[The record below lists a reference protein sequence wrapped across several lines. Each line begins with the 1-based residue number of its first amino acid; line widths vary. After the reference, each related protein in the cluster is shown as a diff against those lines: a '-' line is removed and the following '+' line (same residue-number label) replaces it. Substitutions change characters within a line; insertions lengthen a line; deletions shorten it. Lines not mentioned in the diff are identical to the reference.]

1 MDRKNSKS
9 NINTITNERRK
20 KTVENRYNVDNVS
33 KLQWVQN
40 KRKMSFEAKK
50 DILIFYQEPKV
61 HIVDGN
67 TLDIYRLNINIAN
80 EWLDKYHPFRSTKG
94 NVLALGL
101 VKNNQIY
108 CLMTFKKSRNK
119 NYDAEL
125 SRMWMLPT
133 YNIKH
138 GYDILSQEASNFG
151 INNIIAYVNMSF
163 ENYKDY
169 ESIGMKH
176 IRTNQKTLWWIRKDE
191 RISDASRRQKQFSR
205 GLRLNSGYLPVDDCG
220 QRVYAF
226 K

>member
-1 MDRKNSKS
+1 MNSIEKRIQTCLQKY
-9 NINTITNERRK
+9 N
-20 KTVENRYNVDNVS
+20 VENVAQ
-33 KLQWVQN
+33 LQSVQL
-40 KRKMSFEAKK
+40 KRKQTFDDKK

-67 TLDIYRLNINIAN
+67 TLDVYRLNINIAN
-80 EWLDKYHPFRSTKG
+80 EWLDKYHPFRSPKG

-151 INNIIAYVNMSF
+151 IDNIIAYVNMSF

-176 IRTNQKTLWWIRKDE
+176 IRSNQKTLWWIQKDE
-191 RISDASRRQKQFSR
+191 RISDASRRQKQLSR
-205 GLRLNSGYLPVDDCG
+205 EYMLNSGYVPLYDCG

>member
-1 MDRKNSKS
+1 MNSIEKRIQTCLQKY
-9 NINTITNERRK
+9 N
-20 KTVENRYNVDNVS
+20 VENVAQ
-33 KLQWVQN
+33 LQSVQL
-40 KRKMSFEAKK
+40 KRKQTFDDKK
-50 DILIFYQEPKV
+50 DILIFYQEPRI
-61 HIVDGN
+61 HIIDGHS
-67 TLDIYRLNINIAN
+67 LDVYRLDINIAN
-80 EWLDKYHPFRSTKG
+80 EWLDKYHPFRSPKG
-94 NVLALGL
+94 NVLAIGL
-101 VKNNQIY
+101 VKNDQIF
-108 CLMTFKKSRNK
+108 CIMTFKKSRNK

-151 INNIIAYVNMSF
+151 INNIVAYVNMSF

-169 ESIGMKH
+169 ESIGMKY
-176 IRTNQKTLWWIRKDE
+176 IRDNQKTLWWMKNNE

-205 GLRLNSGYLPVDDCG
+205 EYMLNSGYVPLYDCG

>member
-1 MDRKNSKS
+1 MML
-9 NINTITNERRK
+9 TTNEKRK
-20 KTVENRYNVDNVS
+20 ITVQTKYNTDNVS
-33 KLQWVQN
+33 KLKWVQD
-40 KRKMSFEAKK
+40 KRKETFNKNK
-50 DILIFYQEPKV
+50 DILIFYQEPRI
-61 HIVDGN
+61 HNIDGN
-67 TLDIYRLNINIAN
+67 TLDIYRLNINVAN
-80 EWLDKYHPFRSTKG
+80 EWLDKYHPFRSPKG
-94 NVLALGL
+94 NVLAIGL
-101 VKNNQIY
+101 VKDDRIY

-119 NYDAEL
+119 KYDAEL

-151 INNIIAYVNMSF
+151 INNIVAYVNMSF

-169 ESIGMKH
+169 ESIGMKY
-176 IRTNQKTLWWIRKDE
+176 IRDNQKTLWWMKNNE

-205 GLRLNSGYLPVDDCG
+205 EYMLNSGYVPLYDCG

>member
-1 MDRKNSKS
+1 MNSIEKRIQTCLQKY
-9 NINTITNERRK
+9 N
-20 KTVENRYNVDNVS
+20 VENVAQ
-33 KLQWVQN
+33 LQSVQL
-40 KRKMSFEAKK
+40 KRKQTFDDKK

-67 TLDIYRLNINIAN
+67 TLDVYRLNINIAN
-80 EWLDKYHPFRSTKG
+80 EWLDKYHPFRSPKG
-94 NVLALGL
+94 NVLAIGL
-101 VKNNQIY
+101 VKNDQIF
-108 CLMTFKKSRNK
+108 CIMTFKKSRNK

-151 INNIIAYVNMSF
+151 INNIVAYVNMSF

-169 ESIGMKH
+169 ESIGMKY
-176 IRTNQKTLWWIRKDE
+176 IRDNQKTLWWMKNNE

-205 GLRLNSGYLPVDDCG
+205 EYMLNSGYVPLYDCG